1 MSNTNAKNPT
11 TIVTVAIAAI
21 LVLSAAGMGI
31 RQLRREEVF
40 SSPPPQTKS
49 VESETKA
56 PPESPPDVSR
66 PDEQSHTWAQQEPEQ
81 KAWDTPAEPEPAPKE
96 APKPPQQ
103 TRPAPTRQPVQM
115 VSSTPKLSN
124 DEQDEMN
131 YQYIQAIWPSLS
143 EQDREEARRVMEKW
157 PTMSE
162 EERDYYRSLVKN
174 LQ

>member
-1 MSNTNAKNPT
+1 MSKTNAKNPT

-31 RQLRREEVF
+31 RQLRLEGVF
-40 SSPPPQTKS
+40 SSPPAQTKS

-56 PPESPPDVSR
+56 PPQAPPDVSR
-66 PDEQSHTWAQQEPEQ
+66 PDEQSPTWAQQEPEQ
-81 KAWDTPAEPEPAPKE
+81 DAWDAPAEPEPAPKE
-96 APKPPQQ
+96 TPESPQQ
-103 TRPAPTRQPVQM
+103 TKPTPTRQSVQM
-115 VSSTPKLSN
+115 AASSPKLSK
-124 DEQDEMN
+124 DEQDEAN

-143 EQDREEARRVMEKW
+143 EQDKKEARRVMERW

-162 EERDYYRSLVKN
+162 EERGYYRALVEN